1 MGEVALILVIIFFIL
16 HLNQQLDSM
25 ILSIA
30 ERHKYILN
38 TLHKEGFVKVVDI
51 AKKLDVTTVTVRKDL
66 KALEEKGLLYRT
78 HGSAS
83 PVNPHTADRNVKE
96 KEKIRTKEKQLIGI
110 FAARL
115 IEEDDSIIINS
126 GSTICAFAE
135 QIEPKDRLTVVTSS
149 IKATSILGE
158 HEGINV
164 SQLGGTLRRSSMSVI
179 GSYTLSF
186 LENITCSKVFLG
198 VDGIDPDFGVTT
210 SNIEEAELNRAM
222 MSVSLKTIVLCDSS
236 KFGRKGFGK
245 ICNLDKIDV
254 VVTDEGIS
262 PSMCKLLEEHG
273 VEVIVAK

>member
-1 MGEVALILVIIFFIL
+1 
-16 HLNQQLDSM
+16 M

-30 ERHKYILN
+30 ERHKYILS
-38 TLHKEGFVKVVDI
+38 TLQKEGFVKVVDI
-51 AKKLDVTTVTVRKDL
+51 AKKLDVTTVTIRKDL

-83 PVNPHTADRNVKE
+83 PFNPHITDRNVKE
-96 KEKIRTKEKQLIGI
+96 KEKIRIKEKQLIGM
-110 FAARL
+110 AAAGL

-126 GSTICAFAE
+126 GSTGCAFAE
-135 QIEPKDRLTVVTSS
+135 RIVPKGNLTVVTSC
-149 IKATSILGE
+149 IKVTSILSE
-158 HEGINV
+158 KEGVNIL
-164 SQLGGTLRRSSMSVI
+164 QLGGTLHRSSMAVF

-198 VDGIDPDFGVTT
+198 VDGVDPDFGVTT
-210 SNIEEAELNRAM
+210 SNVEEAELNRAM
-222 MSVSLKTIVLCDSS
+222 MNVSLKTIVLCDSS

-254 VVTDEGIS
+254 VVTDEGI
-262 PSMCKLLEEHG
+262 PSTMRKLLEENG

>member
-1 MGEVALILVIIFFIL
+1 
-16 HLNQQLDSM
+16 M

-38 TLHKEGFVKVVDI
+38 ALQKEGFVKVVDI

-83 PVNPHTADRNVKE
+83 PVNPHMADRHVKE
-96 KEKIRTKEKQLIGI
+96 KEKIRIKEKQLIGA
-110 FAARL
+110 FAAQL

-126 GSTICAFAE
+126 GSTTCAFAE
-135 QIEPKDRLTVVTSS
+135 QIEPKGSLTVVTAS
-149 IKATSILGE
+149 IKVTSILGE
-158 HEGINV
+158 HERINV
-164 SQLGGTLRRSSMSVI
+164 TQLGGMLRRSSMSTM

-198 VDGIDPDFGVTT
+198 VDGIDLDFGVTT
-210 SNIEEAELNRAM
+210 SNVEEAELNKAM
-222 MSVSLKTIVLCDSS
+222 MGVALKTIVLCDSS

-254 VVTDEGIS
+254 IVTDEGIS
-262 PSMCKLLEEHG
+262 TSMQGLLEELG
-273 VEVIVAK
+273 VEIIVAR

>member
-1 MGEVALILVIIFFIL
+1 
-16 HLNQQLDSM
+16 M

-38 TLHKEGFVKVVDI
+38 TLQKEGFVKVIDI
-51 AKKLDVTTVTVRKDL
+51 AKKLGVTTVTIRKDF

-83 PVNPHTADRNVKE
+83 PVNPHIADKNVRE
-96 KEKIRTKEKQLIGI
+96 KEKIKIKEKELIGI
-110 FAARL
+110 AASRL

-135 QIEPKDRLTVVTSS
+135 QIEPKGQLRVVTSS
-149 IKATSILGE
+149 IRATSILGE
-158 HEGINV
+158 MEDVHV

-186 LENITCSKVFLG
+186 LKNITCSKVFLG

-222 MSVSLKTIVLCDSS
+222 MDVSLKTIVLCDSS

-245 ICNLDKIDV
+245 ICHVDKIDI
-254 VVTDEGIS
+254 VVTDE
-262 PSMCKLLEEHG
+262 
-273 VEVIVAK
+273 